1 MSLDSLSTKF
11 AHPKKRLKPMLLSL
25 DNKAA
30 DFACLWMGRHVPVS
44 VGSARHGQTLR
55 GHLPPSE
62 HPCDAFR
69 VIDLWN
75 EASLHSNGRI
85 LSPFVGAFGSYPG
98 FVSVIENKVLHSS
111 GRTPTPTTKSQ
122 PSERERGSP
131 SRHRRRIERVRHR
144 RRPRIESRVHRVRHD
159 AGPAHT
165 AGVQPRRGRCARRE
179 SRQENARNVRSCRYA
194 SIRRRQRRRR
204 R

>member
-1 MSLDSLSTKF
+1 
-11 AHPKKRLKPMLLSL
+11 MLLSL
-25 DNKAA
+25 YNNAA
-30 DFACLWMGRHVPVS
+30 AFARLWMGRHVRVS

-62 HPCDAFR
+62 HPRDAFR

-98 FVSVIENKVLHSS
+98 FVSAIENKVLHSS
-111 GRTPTPTTKSQ
+111 GRTPTTTTKSS
-122 PSERERGSP
+122 PAGKNEGPRPVIDGGSNACDIAGGRGSNFA
-131 SRHRRRIERVRHR
+131 ST
-144 RRPRIESRVHRVRHD
+144 RVRHD

-165 AGVQPRRGRCARRE
+165 AGVRPRRGRCAR
-179 SRQENARNVRSCRYA
+179 C
-194 SIRRRQRRRR
+194 
-204 R
+204 